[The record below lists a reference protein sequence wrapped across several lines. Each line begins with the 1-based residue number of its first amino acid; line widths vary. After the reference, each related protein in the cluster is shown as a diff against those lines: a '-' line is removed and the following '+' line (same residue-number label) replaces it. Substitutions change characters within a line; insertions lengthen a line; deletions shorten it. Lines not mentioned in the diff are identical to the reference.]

1 MSVLK
6 GFENKNIGVFFGGI
20 SPEHDISIITGEFV
34 ISALQKEGYRVVPV
48 YVSKNGS
55 FFLDN
60 EISEL
65 KFFKDNYIN
74 KLSKLKEYNL
84 NINKSK
90 NKLVFENKTIFSNT
104 EKVIDF
110 VIPTFHGINGEDG
123 SIQGLCQ
130 FFGIDYAGCGVFTS
144 SLCINKNLTKNLL
157 IQKNIPTPDFVS
169 TKEIDYIKNKDRI
182 LNEVSNKLKYP
193 VFVKPT
199 KAGSSIGISKV
210 DEEEN
215 LLDAIDLAFSYDDEV
230 LIENGIENMQDLT
243 CCVLSDGKK
252 IEVSEI
258 QESKFTNGFLNYE
271 DKYLKDGG
279 TQTGNSEKS
288 LEIPAKVTKDQEIK
302 IKAYAKK
309 VFKYIDAN
317 GIARVDFLI
326 NKKSEE
332 IFITEVNT
340 LPGTLYNHLWEYS
353 NIKIKNIIE
362 YLLKHGSIRSQIK
375 NKSDLF
381 FQSDILNG
389 ANNMKLK
396 S

>member
-1 MSVLK
+1 MSILK
-6 GFENKNIGVFFGGI
+6 NFETKNIGVFFGGI

-34 ISALQKEGYRVVPV
+34 ISALRKEGYKVIPV
-48 YVSKNGS
+48 YISKNGS
-55 FFLDN
+55 FFLDD
-60 EISEL
+60 EISKL
-65 KFFKDNYIN
+65 KFFKDDYSK
-74 KLSKLKEYNL
+74 KLEKLKEYNL

-90 NKLVFENKTIFSNT
+90 NKLIFENKTIVSKT
-104 EKVIDF
+104 EKIIDF

-130 FFGIDYAGCGVFTS
+130 FFGVDYAGCGVYAS
-144 SLCINKNLTKNLL
+144 SLCINKALTKNVL
-157 IQKNIPTPDFVS
+157 IQNKIPTPDFINIIELEYKKD
-169 TKEIDYIKNKDRI
+169 KEKI
-182 LNEVSNKLKYP
+182 LKEVDKKLKYP
-193 VFVKPT
+193 VFVKPA

-210 DEEEN
+210 DN
-215 LLDAIDLAFSYDDEV
+215 KKDLLDAIDLAFSYDDEV
-230 LIENGIENMQDLT
+230 LIENGIENLQDLT
-243 CCVLSDGKK
+243 CCILSDGEK

-258 QESKFTNGFLNYE
+258 QESKFSEGFLNYE

-279 TQTGNSEKS
+279 TQTGVSEKS
-288 LEIPAKVTKDQEIK
+288 LEIPAKIGNEQELK
-302 IKAYAKK
+302 IKEYAKK
-309 VFKYIDAN
+309 VFQCIGAN

-332 IFITEVNT
+332 IFVTEVNT

-353 NIKIKNIIE
+353 NIKVKDIIE
-362 YLLKHGSIRSQIK
+362 YLLKHGIQRSQIK